1 MGESMESEA
10 AGRSGKRVS
19 ILTQRSAARGDAPGS
34 TGSSFHY
41 SFTLLPRER
50 RRAIEAVYGF
60 CRVVDDL
67 ADEAASSR
75 DAQAGLYLFRDE
87 LVRCYD
93 GAPTLPVT
101 RGLQEHIR
109 RFRIPREPFE
119 AILEGVEMDLHKRR
133 YADFAELRG
142 YCVRV
147 ASAVGLVCLPIFGA
161 THPKS
166 RDYATDL
173 GLALQLTNI
182 LRDLKGDAARGRI
195 YLPQDEMEHFGYHE
209 QALLRGDRSTAFL
222 ALMRYQADRAD
233 RHFEAAA
240 AALPDSDRR
249 ALLPAEVMGA
259 IYRRLLR
266 RMRDER
272 FPVFERRVAVPR
284 LTQVRLTL
292 AAWVTG
298 RVGA

>member
-1 MGESMESEA
+1 MATLIAPA
-10 AGRSGKRVS
+10 APSR
-19 ILTQRSAARGDAPGS
+19 LPAS

-41 SFTLLPRER
+41 SFGLLPRDR
-50 RRAIEAVYGF
+50 RRAIETVYSF
-60 CRVVDDL
+60 CRQVDDL
-67 ADEAASSR
+67 ADEGLPPR
-75 DAQAGLYLFRDE
+75 EAQAELLLMRDE
-87 LVRCYD
+87 LERCYR
-93 GAPTLPVT
+93 GEPTLAVT
-101 RGLQEHIR
+101 RALQPTIE

-133 YADFAELRG
+133 YATFAELRG

-147 ASAVGLVCLPIFGA
+147 ASAVGLLCLPIFGCR
-161 THPKS
+161 HPKS
-166 RDYATDL
+166 RDYAVDL
-173 GLALQLTNI
+173 GIALQLTNI

-240 AALPDSDRR
+240 AALPSSDRR

-298 RVGA
+298 RVA

>member
-1 MGESMESEA
+1 MA
-10 AGRSGKRVS
+10 F
-19 ILTQRSAARGDAPGS
+19 LTQRSAQRGDVGS

-50 RRAIEAVYGF
+50 RRAIEAVYAF

-67 ADEAASSR
+67 ADEAGSSR

-87 LVRCYD
+87 LHRCYD
-93 GAPTLPVT
+93 GEPTLPVA

-161 THPKS
+161 ANPKS
-166 RDYATDL
+166 HDYATDL

-182 LRDLKGDAARGRI
+182 LRDLKTDAQRGRI
-195 YLPQDEMEHFGYHE
+195 YLPADEMEAFSYHE
-209 QALLRGDRSTAFL
+209 QALFRGDRSTSFL
-222 ALMRYQADRAD
+222 ALMHYQADRAE
-233 RHFEAAA
+233 RHFESAA
-240 AALPDSDRR
+240 AALPASDRH

-266 RMRDER
+266 SLREER

-284 LTQVRLTL
+284 LTQLRLTL

-298 RVGA
+298 RAGA